1 MKVLLGIIIFIIVLF
16 FYLHLQYQL
25 KTSNDLEIYT
35 IEYPSKDRLEE
46 ICDVRQ
52 PMIFQYNISDEV
64 LNRQYIVDNYS
75 AFDVQIR
82 DSKDTDSHSIPLAIS
97 VANKAFYSDKEQ
109 QYYSE
114 NNQIFLEETGLI
126 KRLQS
131 HDTLLRPLMVSNCYY
146 DLMYGSN
153 DTATPFRYEL
163 NYRNYFLVK
172 NGSIQ
177 IKLCPPKYSKHL
189 HCVKDYNNWEFRS
202 KINPWNVAQEYLP
215 DFNKVKCLDVTI
227 TQGTVMFIPAYWWY
241 SIKFNN
247 DSEVISM
254 KYRTYM
260 NNLAITPH
268 TILAFLQMQNNKN
281 KITTNLTKLD
291 VTITDNNK
299 NEEMDTEPVNSN
311 TMPIEDTTDL
321 VKSNTMPIEDTIAP
335 VKSNTMPIE
344 EPTVPVISNTMPME
358 DNTIPVKSN
367 TNNKNN

>member
-1 MKVLLGIIIFIIVLF
+1 MKVLSGIIIFIIVLF

-25 KTSNDLEIYT
+25 KTSSDLEIYT

-46 ICDVRQ
+46 LCDIRQ
-52 PMIFQYNISDEV
+52 PMTFQYNINDEV

-82 DSKDTDSHSIPLAIS
+82 DSKDTDNYSIPLAIS
-97 VANKAFYSDKEQ
+97 VANKAFYSDKAQ

-114 NNQIFLEETGLI
+114 NNQNFLEETGLI
-126 KRLQS
+126 KRLQN

-153 DTATPFRYEL
+153 DTTTPFRYEL
-163 NYRNYFLVK
+163 NYRNYFFVK

-177 IKLCPPKYSKHL
+177 LKLCPPKYGKHL
-189 HCVKDYNNWEFRS
+189 HCVKDYNNLEFRS

-227 TQGTVMFIPAYWWY
+227 TQGTIIFIPAYWWY

-281 KITTNLTKLD
+281 KITDNLATLD
-291 VTITDNNK
+291 VTSTNDNK
-299 NEEMDTEPVNSN
+299 TATPTEDTATPAEGTAMPTEGKVIPAAEST
-311 TMPIEDTTDL
+311 TMPTDG
-321 VKSNTMPIEDTIAP
+321 
-335 VKSNTMPIE
+335 
-344 EPTVPVISNTMPME
+344 
-358 DNTIPVKSN
+358 NTIPVAITGTN
-367 TNNKNN
+367 TDDKQN